1 MHLFRQR
8 AATAL
13 LAMTAALAVGAAET
27 NGQTAPAAEPAQNTQ
42 TAPTTASAAEP
53 APAAHPAAPAAQP
66 AAEPAKKQPSPHVN
80 RTTSDYLARPEVL
93 GFLQKLSDEK
103 DIPLEWL
110 KEEVAVARYS
120 PLSEKYTTPRPK
132 ADRKKTP
139 EKNFILYRRNLI
151 NDERIER
158 GGDFIARNREVLA
171 RIERETGVDPYVVT
185 AIIGIESI
193 YGRNMGRFRV
203 LDALMTLSFDYTRRA
218 KYYRSELAS
227 FLDFCYRQGV
237 SPVSVQGSFA
247 GAMGLGQFMPAS
259 LNAYGRD
266 GDGDGMIDITNS
278 EPDGIASVA
287 NFLKVHGWIRGE
299 KPLYPVEA
307 DEAIFK
313 ATKSGGIKAH
323 TTVGKLL
330 EAGVK
335 PKTEWKLKNDEPA
348 LLVDL
353 PWVRKDDTKGVDYW
367 LGTES
372 FGAILRYNRSYFYA
386 AAVTMLAYEL
396 ETRDKGE
403 APAEKTDA
411 ETAKVTAQ
419 ATGVK
424 PAAAQAAPEVKA
436 DAKTEAKA
444 EAAAQPQPEAA
455 PQKAS

>member
-27 NGQTAPAAEPAQNTQ
+27 NGQTAPAAESAQNTQ

-53 APAAHPAAPAAQP
+53 APAAQPAAPAAQP

-103 DIPLEWL
+103 AIPLEWL

-218 KYYRSELAS
+218 KYYQSELAS

-348 LLVDL
+348 LLRRPPVGQEGRHQRRRLLARDREL
-353 PWVRKDDTKGVDYW
+353 RRDPPLQPELLLRRGRDDARLRARNPRQGR
-367 LGTES
+367 
-372 FGAILRYNRSYFYA
+372 GARREDRRRNGEGDGAGDGSQARCGAGRSGGEGGRQDRSQGGSRRA
-386 AAVTMLAYEL
+386 AAA
-396 ETRDKGE
+396 
-403 APAEKTDA
+403 
-411 ETAKVTAQ
+411 
-419 ATGVK
+419 
-424 PAAAQAAPEVKA
+424 
-436 DAKTEAKA
+436 
-444 EAAAQPQPEAA
+444 
-455 PQKAS
+455 

>member
-27 NGQTAPAAEPAQNTQ
+27 NGQTAPAAESAQNTQ

-53 APAAHPAAPAAQP
+53 APAAQPAAPAAQP

-103 DIPLEWL
+103 AIPLEWL

-193 YGRNMGRFRV
+193 YGRN
-203 LDALMTLSFDYTRRA
+203 TRKR
-218 KYYRSELAS
+218 
-227 FLDFCYRQGV
+227 
-237 SPVSVQGSFA
+237 
-247 GAMGLGQFMPAS
+247 
-259 LNAYGRD
+259 
-266 GDGDGMIDITNS
+266 
-278 EPDGIASVA
+278 
-287 NFLKVHGWIRGE
+287 
-299 KPLYPVEA
+299 
-307 DEAIFK
+307 
-313 ATKSGGIKAH
+313 
-323 TTVGKLL
+323 
-330 EAGVK
+330 
-335 PKTEWKLKNDEPA
+335 
-348 LLVDL
+348 
-353 PWVRKDDTKGVDYW
+353 
-367 LGTES
+367 
-372 FGAILRYNRSYFYA
+372 
-386 AAVTMLAYEL
+386 
-396 ETRDKGE
+396 
-403 APAEKTDA
+403 
-411 ETAKVTAQ
+411 
-419 ATGVK
+419 
-424 PAAAQAAPEVKA
+424 
-436 DAKTEAKA
+436 
-444 EAAAQPQPEAA
+444 
-455 PQKAS
+455 